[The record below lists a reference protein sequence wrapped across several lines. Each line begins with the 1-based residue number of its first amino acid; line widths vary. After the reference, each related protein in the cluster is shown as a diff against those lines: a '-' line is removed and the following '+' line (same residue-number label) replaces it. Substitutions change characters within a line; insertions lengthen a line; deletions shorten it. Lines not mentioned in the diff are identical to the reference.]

1 MVVVQA
7 GARTDS
13 APEFQDLDGHI
24 DQANCSF
31 TQEARGQIEGE
42 MNPSSRVRI
51 GWFREWNPV
60 PAVGRLQR

>member
-1 MVVVQA
+1 MVLLTL
-7 GARTDS
+7 ARKRIARQSIRTS
-13 APEFQDLDGHI
+13 TEHI